1 MSYYSDDE
9 LKELFYF
16 LAGSEGKKIEVAT
29 REIIIFGL
37 QNYALGI
44 PKEEVDYIIKII
56 QEKKSDVTIS
66 FIEFKNLWTTNIKRE
81 LDLRKFAEHL
91 MMDIRDKIGSEF
103 CENNELDVKGICE
116 LIKKLGFD
124 KKKDDKGKDNLI
136 DNEEIELCAKKM
148 IKLYDKRKKGKIGI
162 KQFESLID
170 DYYEEL
176 KGNNL
181 KK

>member
-1 MSYYSDDE
+1 MSYYSEDE
-9 LKELFYF
+9 LRELFDF
-16 LAGSEGKKIEVAT
+16 LAGNEHHKTEIAT
-29 REIIIFGL
+29 REIIIFGIK
-37 QNYALGI
+37 NYALGI
-44 PKEEVDYIIKII
+44 PQEEAEYIIKMI
-56 QEKKSDVTIS
+56 QEKKSDFTIS
-66 FIEFKNLWTTNIKRE
+66 FEEFKTLWTTNIKRE

-124 KKKDDKGKDNLI
+124 KKKDDKGKNI
-136 DNEEIELCAKKM
+136 SMDNEEIELCAKKM